1 MTSTQLR
8 EKLREEIHSLPDS
21 YLQEVFDFIHFF
33 RLGVEKET
41 PPAAPDVMRFAGAW
55 EDMPDFE
62 AFEADLRQRR
72 RAAFKSRRNN
82 DAGTD

>member
-1 MTSTQLR
+1 MTSMQLR
-8 EKLREEIHSLPDS
+8 EKLREEIRNLPDS
-21 YLQEVFDFIHFF
+21 RLQEAFDFIHFF
-33 RLGVEKET
+33 QLGLERDAS
-41 PPAAPDVMRFAGAW
+41 PAAPDVMRFAGAW